1 MPTIQQTDGSVDL
14 TFPTLSTA
22 RLCLSQ
28 AMDSDIDDVFDLF
41 SEEAVVAF
49 YDLPRFT
56 ERSQAERLIRLF
68 RSRFEDGLGIRWAI
82 RGRDDLR
89 LIGTC
94 GFNSWSQ
101 PMRSAV
107 IGYDLH
113 LDFWGSG
120 YAREAV
126 SAIIEWAFAGN
137 LPCGAIHRIQAD
149 TVPGN
154 VASEKLLT
162 ALGFREEGLRR
173 DAGYWKNQFH
183 DLKCFGKLNDS

>member
-1 MPTIQQTDGSVDL
+1 M
-14 TFPTLSTA
+14 FPALSTQ
-22 RLCLSQ
+22 RLCLDEV
-28 AMDSDIDDVFDLF
+28 ADSDAGDLFDLF
-41 SEEAVVAF
+41 CEEAVVAF

-56 ERSQAERLIRLF
+56 QRSQAEKLIRLF
-68 RSRFEDGLGIRWAI
+68 RSRFEDSLGIRWAI
-82 RGRDDLR
+82 RRRDDSR

-101 PMRSAV
+101 PMRSTV

-113 LDFWGSG
+113 PDFWGNG

-126 SAIIEWAFAGN
+126 EAIIEWAFAGN

-154 VASEKLLT
+154 VASEKLLRS
-162 ALGFREEGLRR
+162 LGFHEEGLRR